1 MCSSVVYS
9 FKCPGCH
16 ALHYGKTTRNLVT
29 RCREHLGI
37 NKAGQKI
44 KSNCS
49 SIGDHIS
56 KSGHNGFLDDFN
68 ILSKT
73 ENSFDLL
80 IHESLLILRDHP
92 SLNSQQSSNPLLL
105 FWVVCLRSSTSITGF
120 TGFLAVFLPFLL
132 MAFLYMAILPPF
144 FWTISNSHSV

>member
-9 FKCPGCH
+9 YKCPGCH
-16 ALHYGKTTRNLVT
+16 ALYYGKTTRNLDT

-49 SIGDHIS
+49 AIGDHIS
-56 KSGHNGFLDDFN
+56 KSDHNGSLEDFD

-73 ENSFDLL
+73 ENFFDLL
-80 IHESLLILRDHP
+80 IHESLLILRDYP
-92 SLNSQQSSNPLLL
+92 SLNSQQSSIPLVL
-105 FWVVCLRSSTSITGF
+105 FQLFFLRLSYLFYWFLSSFSP
-120 TGFLAVFLPFLL
+120 PFEHL
-132 MAFLYMAILPPF
+132 MAIMPCFVVP
-144 FWTISNSHSV
+144 NSQ